1 MKKSEIKVIIKF
13 LNNQSNIEELEFL
26 LDWIKDL
33 DNYELFAQ
41 YISIHHFSNLAMN
54 KADQESIIKEINKK
68 IKSQR
73 NKNNYL
79 KIRVSKL
86 SKYAAIIIMSFAVWV
101 VKTVY
106 LYFVGVVMFPSK
118 STKCNFRKLRQF
130 QSPI

>member
-79 KIRVSKL
+79 KIRVSEL
-86 SKYAAIIIMSFAVWV
+86 SKYAAIIIMSFQITWSN
-101 VKTVY
+101 K
-106 LYFVGVVMFPSK
+106 
-118 STKCNFRKLRQF
+118 
-130 QSPI
+130 